1 MRASFADESYYGRQW
16 YRTTVLAHVKS
27 SHDFSWIIQIESE
40 ARKLGFYGEV
50 KASFALQ
57 IMKRLDSRSQ
67 KRIWH
72 VIQKI
77 PISII
82 NPRYYLRKFGLR
94 PMNEYCFQFEYKGK
108 KFFINRAD
116 PFFQQ
121 FEKFIHQNIAEQI
134 LIDSPLP
141 DIEIAIENVSES
153 FDVFPSMRSF
163 SPEKVLASYKAK
175 DLKAQIMNVTELSLR
190 LFSAFY
196 ELRDP
201 DIRQEILDKISFY
214 GMDFFWP
221 ISHFYRELLLQS
233 VIHTRYF
240 DEGHTKSVNFIRDLF
255 SKVKSG
261 LSHDIF
267 GPQIIWPE
275 SKVEEVRSMADI
287 RIRASDVIAG
297 IARIIYDYY
306 GVDGLRRRFKIVFI
320 NGKII

>member
-27 SHDFSWIIQIESE
+27 SHDFGWIIQIESE

-57 IMKRLDSRSQ
+57 IMKRLDSKSQ
-67 KRIWH
+67 KRIWN
-72 VIQKI
+72 VIQEI

-82 NPRYYLRKFGLR
+82 NPRYYLQKFGLR

-108 KFFINRAD
+108 TFLINRAN

-134 LIDSPLP
+134 LVDSPLP

-153 FDVFPSMRSF
+153 FEVFPSMQSF
-163 SPEKVLASYKAK
+163 NAAQVLTSFKAK
-175 DLKAQIMNVTELSLR
+175 NLKAQIMNVTELSLR

-196 ELRDP
+196 ELSDP
-201 DIRQEILDKISFY
+201 DIRQETLDRISFY

-221 ISHFYRELLLQS
+221 ISHYYRDLLLQS
-233 VIHTRYF
+233 VIYTRYF
-240 DEGHTKSVNFIRDLF
+240 DEGHKKSVDFIRGLF

-275 SKVEEVRSMADI
+275 SKIEEVRSIEDI

-297 IARIIYDYY
+297 IARIIHDYY
-306 GVDGLRRRFKIVFI
+306 GIEGLRRRFRIVFI